1 MKILMIEDEKRLSE
15 AVKRILEENHY
26 LIDLAMDGEYG
37 LECALS
43 DIYDIIILDIM
54 LPKLDGISV
63 LQKLRTTGI
72 CTPVIMLTA
81 KGETGDKV
89 LGLDS
94 GADDYLAKP
103 FSTEELLARL
113 RALGRRK
120 DTFIPDGILI
130 AGNVELHPH
139 TLCMRCGDNSVKL
152 TAKEYQVMEFL
163 ILRKGIVTPKGMMI
177 EKIWGYDS
185 EVDEHSV
192 EVYISFLRKKLA
204 LIRSILTIQAER
216 GLGYM
221 LREDG

>member
-26 LIDLAMDGEYG
+26 LIDLALDGEYG

-63 LQKLRTTGI
+63 LQKLRKTGI

-81 KGETGDKV
+81 KGETEHKV

-120 DTFIPDGILI
+120 DTFIPDGILT
-130 AGNVELHPH
+130 AGNLELHPH

-152 TAKEYQVMEFL
+152 TSKEYQVMEFL

-204 LIRSILTIQAER
+204 LIRSVLTIQAER